1 MIDTSHGWYFICN
14 VLMNSNLSFHD
25 FWPTFNWNRHKILIL
40 AKGPAYFQI
49 LSSFFRDVSLATL
62 CRVYLKL
69 NKYKKQITKG
79 NSNAHLSLLAYLTL
93 EKARLCIVKFPHS
106 LKLSYVWK
114 CLNKIFF
121 SFEIIFTGVV
131 LMFNL

>member
-79 NSNAHLSLLAYLTL
+79 TSNAHLSLLAYL
-93 EKARLCIVKFPHS
+93 EKARLCIVEFPHS